1 MHLQLES
8 KPKLCKKMC
17 SVSVTLETCG
27 GRLPQREEDIAHDSG
42 AADAGGGDNV
52 EDAVDIMP
60 KVFLRRP
67 AAAVRQHS
75 SPQSNKGD
83 STHPLRSSPH
93 PVCLQVLG
101 LLELHRVDFTGFV
114 FRADL

>member
-1 MHLQLES
+1 MQKKTPK
-8 KPKLCKKMC
+8 KPKD

-83 STHPLRSSPH
+83 STRPLRSSPH